1 MKHVSLRGRLLSLR
15 RDVYIRI
22 DLGVGEPSG
31 GLLMNED
38 IMRKLGYTNEIER
51 IKNGRCAICNCVIR
65 HEDFRDQLSYEEFN
79 ISGMCQ
85 GCQDKMFGSEV

>member
-1 MKHVSLRGRLLSLR
+1 
-15 RDVYIRI
+15 
-22 DLGVGEPSG
+22 
-31 GLLMNED
+31 MNEQ
-38 IMRKLGYTNEIER
+38 IMRNFGYNSEMDR
-51 IKNGRCAICNCVIR
+51 IKAGRCAICNCVIR